1 MDKNEKIFAA
11 VDIGSTKVVALA
23 GKKIEDNKIQIIGLG
38 HSASRGIKRG
48 VVLNVEEA
56 FAAVN
61 DAVNQAEKDCG
72 HAIENVFVNISG
84 QHLTTLT
91 TRNQRTIGRD
101 HSVSDADVQQ
111 MTELARQISL
121 PEGMSI
127 YHINSEF
134 YTVDSET
141 GISNPIGTIGE
152 KIEGTFKLHI
162 APESYFRNITTCF
175 KQGSINVQKAILDPI
190 ASSAVVLTEDEKEA
204 GVALVDIG
212 GGTTKISIFCEGV
225 LCYTSMVPFGGNV
238 LTHDIKEGCSITI
251 RQAESLK
258 VQFGQAIADFAPE
271 DKVVTIPIQG
281 WEPRQISFKGLASII
296 QARMEEIIDGFA
308 FQISKSGY
316 TDKLGAGIV
325 ITGGTSL
332 LPNLGQLIKF
342 RTGFDVRKGKPNLNY
357 FEARKEVDDPRYST
371 VLGLLKMVAEEEGP
385 IGKKFKKVKVQKV
398 KSNEPG
404 IVKKVKERIVQG
416 VIGFFEDSP
425 VDAEMT
431 QEESDDNPS

>member
-1 MDKNEKIFAA
+1 MDKNEVIFAA

-23 GKKIEDNKIQIIGLG
+23 GKKIENNKIQIIGLG

-48 VVLNVEEA
+48 VILNVEEA
-56 FAAVN
+56 FAAVK
-61 DAVNQAEKDCG
+61 DALGQATKDCG
-72 HAIENVFVNISG
+72 HEIVNVFVNISG

-91 TRNQRTIGRD
+91 TNTQRTIGRD
-101 HSVSDADVQQ
+101 RPVSEADIFQ
-111 MTELARQISL
+111 MSEQARKIEL
-121 PEGMSI
+121 PEGMTI

-141 GISNPIGTIGE
+141 GITNPIGSIGE

-162 APESYFRNITTCF
+162 APDYYTHNITTCF

-190 ASSAVVLTEDEKEA
+190 ASSEVVLTEDEKEA

-212 GGTTKISIFCEGV
+212 GGTTKISIFCDGV
-225 LCYTSMVPFGGNV
+225 LCHTSMVPFGGNV
-238 LTHDIKEGCSITI
+238 LTHDIKEGCSITV

-258 VQFGQAIADFAPE
+258 VQFGQAMGDFAPE

-281 WEPRQISFKGLASII
+281 WEPRQISFKSLACII
-296 QARMEEIIDGFA
+296 QARMEEIVDGFA
-308 FQISKSGY
+308 FQIRKSGY
-316 TDKLGAGIV
+316 ADKLGAGIV

-357 FEARKEVDDPRYST
+357 FVARKEVDDPRYST
-371 VLGLLKMVAEEEGP
+371 VLGLLKMAAEEEGP
-385 IGKKFKKVKVQKV
+385 VGKKKKVKVLKV

-404 IVKKVKERIVQG
+404 IIDKMQKRIVQG
-416 VIGFFEDSP
+416 VIGFFE
-425 VDAEMT
+425 E
-431 QEESDDNPS
+431 NPADTEIT